1 MKNLLPKEIW
11 SSLQFTETEETINDR
26 YNAAC
31 YSLKRKTQEMTY
43 LRLTKSFKLKFI
55 CSVNRSMQI
64 TQYNIP
70 QWKISQRPDV
80 VLESTSL
87 HHSPRAPLWNPINH
101 PQRHIHSNISTVMKL
116 KFTITHHIVTHEND
130 SFIFPSCSS

>member
-1 MKNLLPKEIW
+1 MKNLLRKKIW

-31 YSLKRKTQEMTY
+31 YSLKRKIQEMTY

-64 TQYNIP
+64 TRYKHTTVEDFSETRCSAGKYVSSPLSKGSIVESYQPSATTYSFKHQYSNETE
-70 QWKISQRPDV
+70 V
-80 VLESTSL
+80 
-87 HHSPRAPLWNPINH
+87 HYH
-101 PQRHIHSNISTVMKL
+101 PSYSNT
-116 KFTITHHIVTHEND
+116 
-130 SFIFPSCSS
+130 